1 MCAGENASLAQM
13 TALAGDV
20 NASLAAIRRAT
31 ACAPLREHWD
41 AVLGDGV
48 CRHGAK
54 GLLIVWVAEA
64 LAACFLLAA
73 MSVNARLWRDES
85 AAAAAAAPPR
95 GGVRAA
101 AAAAAIEDPLLLNEP
116 DIVVRV
122 EDVSVVGARA
132 ADDRG
137 RNAAASA
144 RAPALPL

>member
-85 AAAAAAAPPR
+85 AAA
-95 GGVRAA
+95 
-101 AAAAAIEDPLLLNEP
+101 IEDPLLLNEP